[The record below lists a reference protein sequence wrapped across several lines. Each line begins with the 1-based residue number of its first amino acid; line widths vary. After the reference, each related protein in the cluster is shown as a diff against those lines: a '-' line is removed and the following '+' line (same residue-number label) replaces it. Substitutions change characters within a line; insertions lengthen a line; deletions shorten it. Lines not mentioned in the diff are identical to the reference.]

1 MGLRCFFV
9 FFVAFVV
16 VVFFFR
22 IFFLFCFV
30 LFYSF
35 STTPNRKALDNTQ
48 IRFINVIYGL
58 YPEQKDMIPVHYAA
72 LNDREDIV
80 ELFFNVRPDTMTQ
93 INAVSSGKP
102 LVFVYLFVL
111 L

>member
-1 MGLRCFFV
+1 MYTFDLIGCWDYGVFLF

-48 IRFINVIYGL
+48 IRFINVI
-58 YPEQKDMIPVHYAA
+58 
-72 LNDREDIV
+72 
-80 ELFFNVRPDTMTQ
+80 TW
-93 INAVSSGKP
+93 P
-102 LVFVYLFVL
+102 LS
-111 L
+111 